1 MRWPRTGIVVG
12 VMGLV
17 LLGAGWWL
25 TGVGAAGPVSPV
37 TRAPAGPVSPVTR
50 GAAVRFRAI
59 PPPPFPLLRQL
70 QQSLFRSSHPQRP
83 SILREVRPGP
93 RFAPGV
99 HGSTCFVAGGFC
111 SIKPCVVPVATATAA
126 GCRPAATPW
135 RTVAVSRL
143 AAPTSAATFRP
154 PSP

>member
-1 MRWPRTGIVVG
+1 MDTQSAMRWPRTGIVVG
-12 VMGLV
+12 VMGLA

-25 TGVGAAGPVSPV
+25 TGVGAAGTMSP
-37 TRAPAGPVSPVTR
+37 TPRA
-50 GAAVRFRAI
+50 AAVRWAVI

-70 QQSLFRSSHPQRP
+70 QQYLSRGSQPQPPSRP
-83 SILREVRPGP
+83 SILRDLRPAP

-111 SIKPCVVPVATATAA
+111 SITPCVVPVATAAAA
-126 GCRPAATPW
+126 GCPPAVAPS
-135 RTVAVSRL
+135 RTLAVSRL
-143 AAPTSAATFRP
+143 SSVPSAATFRQ

>member
-1 MRWPRTGIVVG
+1 MRWPRTAIVVG

-25 TGVGAAGPVSPV
+25 AGIGAAGPMSPV
-37 TRAPAGPVSPVTR
+37 TRAAG
-50 GAAVRFRAI
+50 VRWPAI

-70 QQSLFRSSHPQRP
+70 QQYLSRSSQPQPPNRP
-83 SILREVRPGP
+83 SILRDVRPAP
-93 RFAPGV
+93 RLGPGV

-111 SIKPCVVPVATATAA
+111 SITPCVVPVAAA
-126 GCRPAATPW
+126 PSPGCPRPVAPS
-135 RTVAVSRL
+135 RTLAVSAL
-143 AAPTSAATFRP
+143 SAQTSAATFRH